1 MGESAK
7 EKAERKRGFGVQPDG
22 SYVSPT
28 DKELARLFAETVK
41 EINDEEPW
49 SVPETDEVEGEDEL
63 EEADIEPELV
73 VPHRPAKPVK
83 PKKR

>member
-7 EKAERKRGFGVQPDG
+7 LKAERKRGVQPPD
-22 SYVSPT
+22 YVSPT
-28 DKELARLFAETVK
+28 DKELKKLFAETVK

-63 EEADIEPELV
+63 EEGDVEPELV
-73 VPHRPAKPVK
+73 VPHRPVKPVK
-83 PKKR
+83 TKKR